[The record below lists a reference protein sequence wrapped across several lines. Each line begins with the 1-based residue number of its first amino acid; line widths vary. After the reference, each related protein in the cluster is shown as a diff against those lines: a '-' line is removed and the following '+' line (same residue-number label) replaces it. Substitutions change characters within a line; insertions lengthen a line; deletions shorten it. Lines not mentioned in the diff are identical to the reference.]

1 MRADPKGPALFHA
14 WAVNGIPPSSFIS
27 AVEMAAIDDEKPE

>member
-1 MRADPKGPALFHA
+1 MGDLPLSAGFFHA